1 MWVIT
6 KGGLWEGP
14 FMPIDSSTML
24 RMLERSMLICGTE
37 KEDFVTSESIHSK
50 YIPRC
55 FHNSQC
61 ENQGCLMT
69 EVDLP

>member
-24 RMLERSMLICGTE
+24 RKLERSMLICGTE
-37 KEDFVTSESIHSK
+37 KEDFVTS
-50 YIPRC
+50 
-55 FHNSQC
+55 
-61 ENQGCLMT
+61 
-69 EVDLP
+69 